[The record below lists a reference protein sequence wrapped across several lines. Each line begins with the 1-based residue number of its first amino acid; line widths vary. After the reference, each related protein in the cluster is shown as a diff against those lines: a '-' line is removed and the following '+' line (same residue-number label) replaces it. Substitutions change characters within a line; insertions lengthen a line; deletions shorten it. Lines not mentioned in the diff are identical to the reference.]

1 MEENPITLAPG
12 MVMSNEP
19 AVYVEGEYGI
29 RTENV
34 ILVQQ
39 WQFNK
44 MNEFYSFRTL
54 TNVPIDT
61 ACVEWD
67 LLDEQEKQWVKDYN
81 AGVYKTIA
89 PLLNDEEAQWLKS
102 KTL

>member
-1 MEENPITLAPG
+1 IFLSYASQYAKPF
-12 MVMSNEP
+12 NEISG
-19 AVYVEGEYGI
+19 VV
-29 RTENV
+29 TELQNSV
-34 ILVQQ
+34 TCAQRI
-39 WQFNK
+39 F
-44 MNEFYSFRTL
+44 
-54 TNVPIDT
+54 
-61 ACVEWD
+61 D